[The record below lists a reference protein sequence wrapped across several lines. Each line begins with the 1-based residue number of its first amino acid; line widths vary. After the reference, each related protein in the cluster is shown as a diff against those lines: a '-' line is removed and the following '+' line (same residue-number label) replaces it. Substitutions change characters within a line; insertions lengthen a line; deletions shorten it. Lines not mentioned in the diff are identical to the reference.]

1 MNLAPIPSTIVTLDF
16 ESYYSKDYNLR
27 KLTTEGYVRD
37 ARFEVIGVSVA
48 VGARPAVWME
58 EHDFRQWAARF
69 PWGRVA
75 VLAQHAHL
83 EGLVLS
89 HHYNIRPGFWLDT
102 LSMSRLVNGPGGPTG
117 KGHKLEVLAPFYGV
131 GTKGDDLEKT
141 KGKRRRDFTAAEW
154 LEFGAYGRNDVDLT
168 RGVYPLMVTQVPLSE
183 LHLIDATIRMFSEPT
198 FRANQDVL
206 REALAQER
214 AKKRT
219 ALLALSG
226 AEWLPERLRAPPEE
240 LTAVEREALESAR
253 GQLASSEKFAAL
265 LKGLGVGPPTKQ
277 NPKGEMIYAFAKSDP
292 GMHELLEHENPEV
305 QALAEAR
312 LAVKSVI
319 GESRMERFLDIA
331 KRGAFPIYLK
341 HAGAHTHR
349 SSGGDSQNAQNLN
362 RGGALRAALEA
373 PPGEELVVADSGQ
386 IEARVTAELAGE
398 KAALETFRRNDLKN
412 ARYLAAR
419 APLVAALGRE
429 PTKEENKQIDRELKA
444 RGIEDGDF
452 YADKGSMYFRK
463 PLSKNETPVERQT
476 AKSMELGLG
485 FGMGTMK
492 FGTELLKGMLGAPP
506 VQFGSREVLQ
516 YGVDVFEFE
525 QRPYGRSGETN
536 GQVLRMLTTRLPYG
550 ELLPHMAVTDYFVR
564 LYRSTNSRIAQLWRT
579 MESLLERMSRPD
591 GEAVF
596 GPLRVEHER
605 VWFPNGTFLRY
616 DKLRRTGDGYRYWGY
631 KDGRMQWTKIYGGL
645 FTENVVQKIARDIV
659 LGEQALIVRAAGYRL
674 VTTTHDELVCS
685 VPEGRGAECLAFMLK
700 TMKTAPAWCQ
710 GLPLN
715 ASGGVARSYGAVK

>member
-1 MNLAPIPSTIVTLDF
+1 MNFAPIPSTIVTLDF

-37 ARFEVIGVSVA
+37 PRFEVIGVSVA
-48 VGARPAVWME
+48 VGPRPAVWME
-58 EHDFRQWAARF
+58 AHDFAAWAARF
-69 PWGRVA
+69 PHWSRVA

-131 GTKGDDLEKT
+131 GAKGEDLQKT

-154 LEFGAYGRNDVDLT
+154 LEFGVYGRNDVDLT
-168 RGVYPLMVTQVPLSE
+168 RGVYPRMAAQVPLSE

-198 FRANQDVL
+198 FRANQNVL

-214 AKKRT
+214 AKKRA
-219 ALLALSG
+219 ALLALSST
-226 AEWLPERLRAPPEE
+226 EWLLERLRASPEE
-240 LTAVEREALESAR
+240 LTAAEREALESAR
-253 GQLASSEKFAAL
+253 EQLASSEKFAAL
-265 LKGLGVGPPTKQ
+265 LKGLGVDPPTKQ
-277 NPKGEMIYAFAKSDP
+277 NPKGETIYAFAKSDP

-386 IEARVTAELAGE
+386 IEARVTAWLAGE
-398 KAALETFRRNDLKN
+398 QALLETFKRND
-412 ARYLAAR
+412 
-419 APLVAALGRE
+419 ALGE
-429 PTKEENKQIDRELKA
+429 A
-444 RGIEDGDF
+444 GDF
-452 YADKGSMYFRK
+452 YADEGSRYFRK
-463 PLSKNETPVERQT
+463 EISKKTHPVERQT
-476 AKSMELGLG
+476 SKSMVLGLG

-506 VQFGSREVLQ
+506 VQFTTREVLQ

-536 GQVLRMLTTRLPYG
+536 GQVVRTLTTRLSYG

-579 MESLLERMSRPD
+579 MESLLGTMATPKAS
-591 GEAVF
+591 ATF

-685 VPEGRGAECLAFMLK
+685 VPEARGAECLAFMLK
-700 TMKTAPAWCQ
+700 TMKAAPVWCA

>member
-1 MNLAPIPSTIVTLDF
+1 MNLTPIPSTIVTLDF

-37 ARFEVIGVSVA
+37 PRFEVIGVSVA
-48 VGARPAVWME
+48 VGPRPAVWME
-58 EHDFRQWAARF
+58 AHDFSAWAARF
-69 PWGRVA
+69 PWSKVA

-89 HHYNIRPGFWLDT
+89 HHYDVRPGFWLDT
-102 LSMSRLVNGPGGPTG
+102 LSMSRLLHGPGGPNGAGNDLGALGT
-117 KGHKLEVLAPFYGV
+117 HYGV
-131 GTKGDDLEKT
+131 GMKGDDLQKT
-141 KGKRRRDFTAAEW
+141 KGKRRRDFTVAEW
-154 LEFGAYGRNDVDLT
+154 LEFGVYGQNDVDLT
-168 RGVYPLMVTQVPLSE
+168 RGVYPLMATQTPLSE
-183 LHLIDATIRMFSEPT
+183 LHLIDATVRMFSEPT
-198 FRANQDVL
+198 LRANQAVL
-206 REALAQER
+206 REALAEER
-214 AKKRT
+214 ARKRA

-226 AEWLPERLRAPPEE
+226 DEWKPERLRAPPEN
-240 LTAVEREALESAR
+240 LTSAERTTLEEAR
-253 GQLASSEKFAAL
+253 GQLASSEKFAML
-265 LKGLGVGPPTKQ
+265 LKGLGVEPPTKQ
-277 NPKGEMIYAFAKSDP
+277 NPKGETIYAFAKSDP
-292 GMHELLEHENPEV
+292 GMHEFLEHENPEI
-305 QALAEAR
+305 QALMEAR

-331 KRGAFPIYLK
+331 RRGAFPIYLK

-373 PPGEELVVADSGQ
+373 PPGQELVVADSGQ
-386 IEARVTAELAGE
+386 IEARVTAWLAGE
-398 KAALETFRRNDLKN
+398 QALLETFKRND
-412 ARYLAAR
+412 
-419 APLVAALGRE
+419 ALGE
-429 PTKEENKQIDRELKA
+429 A
-444 RGIEDGDF
+444 GDF
-452 YADKGSMYFRK
+452 YADEGSRYFRK
-463 PLSKNETPVERQT
+463 QISKKTHPVERQT
-476 AKSMELGLG
+476 SKSMVLGLG

-506 VQFGSREVLQ
+506 VRFGQREVAQ

-536 GQVLRMLTTRLPYG
+536 GQTVHTLTTRLPYG

-579 MESLLERMSRPD
+579 MESLLGTMATPGAS
-591 GEAVF
+591 ATF

-616 DKLRRTGDGYRYWGY
+616 DKLRRTGDGYRYWGH

-645 FTENVVQKIARDIV
+645 FTENVVQKIARDVV
-659 LGEQALIVRAAGYRL
+659 LGEQALEVRGAGYRL

-685 VPEGRGAECLAFMLK
+685 VPEGQGVTCLDFMLK
-700 TMKTAPAWCQ
+700 TMRTPPAWCQ